1 MRAALVGFLV
11 AASTSVVEGC
21 GGDVNRAAS
30 AGTAGTGGVETDEAD
45 GGGGAD
51 GGEATGMECRD
62 LAQAACEARDDCS
75 ALSARVDTLDN
86 SGEDVPF
93 VACITAGSCGYAETC
108 AWDGADGQ
116 VLWFPST
123 CIPDGWLMTDCGNVS
138 TIEGSPDDVSGVVA
152 SQVDGVWVFHYDPQG
167 SLAALMQGQ
176 ANIVD
181 GCLYIADFLVVWHV
195 DRLDELE
202 GIIAAVQAGEQPVV
216 AVGGF
221 ARFVGVDPDGG
232 EPLVLP
238 SVIADH
244 CSAEAVW
251 FGSPD

>member
-1 MRAALVGFLV
+1 MRAGLIALALA
-11 AASTSVVEGC
+11 AASTFVVDGC
-21 GGDVNRAAS
+21 GGDVGRAAG

-45 GGGGAD
+45 DGGGAD

-108 AWDGADGQ
+108 AWDGADGPT
-116 VLWFPST
+116 LHFPT
-123 CIPDGWLMTDCGNVS
+123 NCIPDGWAVTYCAGVWA
-138 TIEGSPDDVSGVVA
+138 EGSPDDVGGVVA
-152 SQVDGVWVFHYDPQG
+152 SQIDGVWVFQYDPQG
-167 SLAALMQGQ
+167 GLGSLLEGPAT
-176 ANIVD
+176 IVD
-181 GCLYIADFLVVWHV
+181 GCLYISDNLVVWDV

-202 GIIAAVQAGEQPVV
+202 GIIAAVQAGEEPIVR
-216 AVGGF
+216 VGG
-221 ARFVGVDPDGG
+221 AGRVVGTDPEGG
-232 EPLVLP
+232 GFWELP

-244 CSAEAVW
+244 CSASLVW